1 MTHREQKAAKL
12 KLMILQ
18 CALELSHQK
27 SFKDIHV
34 QEICKTCKISKVT
47 FFKYFPQKEDI
58 LLFYFRI
65 WSIRC
70 AVDLARNKKEG
81 LDAVYFLFEQIGKE
95 YDRNK
100 HMILALI
107 GYLVNVDRPHSPFPV
122 KAAEKQILFPD
133 ASDEALT
140 MTSLHQMLEKSLL
153 EAIFKKQITKVADSS
168 ALTNIFLTLFYGN
181 ILTAHLRQQPLK
193 LVLHRS
199 FTNILKG
206 LR

>member
-1 MTHREQKAAKL
+1 MTHREQKSAKL
-12 KLMILQ
+12 KLLILQ
-18 CALELSHQK
+18 CTLELSLQK

-34 QEICKTCKISKVT
+34 QEICQKCKISKVT

-70 AVDLARNKKEG
+70 AVDLSKNKKEG
-81 LDAVYFLFEQIGKE
+81 LDAVYFLFERIGKE
-95 YDRNK
+95 YERNR
-100 HMILALI
+100 HMILSLV
-107 GYLVNVDRPHSPFPV
+107 GYLVNTERPHSPFPV
-122 KAAEKQILFPD
+122 KAAEKKLLFPE
-133 ASDEALT
+133 ASQSDLS
-140 MTSLHQMLEKSLL
+140 MTNLHQMMEKFLL
-153 EAIFKKQITKVADSS
+153 EAIFKKQITKIADASV
-168 ALTNIFLTLFYGN
+168 LTNIFITLFYGN

-199 FTNILKG
+199 FNNLLKG